1 MSEVFAL
8 QLGGLSFE
16 GGAGN
21 DGYYVR
27 SIIGWDELPDA
38 RGSFDAIPG
47 ADGSFPPEE
56 VFRESRVITIGGVMS
71 AGTRLEVEVLRAR
84 MMAALK
90 GRATLRVSDELGT
103 LSSDVRVD
111 KVRPDNEGTWQTWID
126 FTIDLEAPDSIR
138 YRDPVVLGPIGLPVR
153 SGGLVLPSAF
163 PWNFGTS
170 IRPLVTVDNSGKV
183 PTFPIVRV
191 QGSAS
196 GITVHGGPR
205 RIEFG
210 AFAGELV
217 IDNRA
222 RRVWL
227 NGGEVTRQLIRRD
240 WQSVPA
246 ESSQDFFF
254 EASDAAPDTSMTVEY
269 RIGAW

>member
-1 MSEVFAL
+1 MTHVEACGVAFGGDHNPI
-8 QLGGLSFE
+8 GGLIYQRLVDW
-16 GGAGN
+16 
-21 DGYYVR
+21 DGR
-27 SIIGWDELPDA
+27 PAA
-38 RGSFDAIPG
+38 RGGGDSIPG
-47 ADGSFPPEE
+47 GQGVYGRTQELRD
-56 VFRESRVITIGGVMS
+56 SRVISIEAAIVADS
-71 AGTRLEVEVLRAR
+71 AADYFDAKRRVENMPMFGEMRVDQGDGIWSRSVEVEQINIPDAYE
-84 MMAALK
+84 
-90 GRATLRVSDELGT
+90 ATET
-103 LSSDVRVD
+103 
-111 KVRPDNEGTWQTWID
+111 E
-126 FTIDLEAPDSIR
+126 FTIDLIAPDPLR
-138 YRDPVVLGPIGLPVR
+138 YRDPVFLGPIGLPVR

-170 IRPLVTVDNSGKV
+170 IRPLVTVVNDGKV
-183 PTFPIVRV
+183 PSFPIVRV
-191 QGSAS
+191 HGSAS

-210 AFAGELV
+210 AFEGDLLIE
-217 IDNRA
+217 NRA